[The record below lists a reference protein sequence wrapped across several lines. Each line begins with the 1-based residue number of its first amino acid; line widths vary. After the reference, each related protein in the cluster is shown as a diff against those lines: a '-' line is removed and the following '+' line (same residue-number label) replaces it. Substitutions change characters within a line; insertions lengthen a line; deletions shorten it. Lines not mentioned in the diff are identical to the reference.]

1 MVQGR
6 VARWSPISGI
16 VFVVLY
22 VIAGVIFM
30 DAPAP
35 SASNDAILSYYADG
49 GNQRKF
55 AIAFLLTTVA
65 APFFLWFLGSLVA
78 RLRQAESEPGWL
90 SRTALVPGGTF
101 VAVAFVG
108 TALPQFVPDAANN
121 DPDQFS
127 LDPDIAPLLTNA
139 AYTLNPEL
147 AVPLA
152 APLVLAA
159 SLVFLRTG
167 LLPRWV
173 GWAGL
178 VVTLVSFAGFL
189 FGPTF
194 LFAWILLVAVYLLR
208 RPPSASTSS

>member
-1 MVQGR
+1 M
-6 VARWSPISGI
+6 SG
-16 VFVVLY
+16 VFFVVLS
-22 VIAGVIFM
+22 VVAGVIFM

-35 SASNDAILSYYADG
+35 GDSDDAILSYYADS

-65 APFFLWFLGSLVA
+65 APFFLWFLGSLAA
-78 RLRQAESEPGWL
+78 RMRHAEGEPGWL
-90 SRTALVPGGTF
+90 SRIALVSGGAF

-108 TALPQFVPDAANN
+108 TAFSQFVPDAVNN

-127 LDPDIAPLLTNA
+127 LDPDVARLLTNA
-139 AYTLNPEL
+139 AYTLMPEL

-152 APLVLAA
+152 TPLVLAA

-173 GWAGL
+173 GWVG
-178 VVTLVSFAGFL
+178 VFVTLVSFAGFL
-189 FGPTF
+189 VGPTF
-194 LFAWILLVAVYLLR
+194 IFAWILLVAVYLAVR
-208 RPPSASTSS
+208 APSASTRS

>member
-1 MVQGR
+1 VGQGQL
-6 VARWSPISGI
+6 ARWSPISGI

-35 SASNDAILSYYADG
+35 SATDDEILSYYTDS
-49 GNQRKF
+49 GNQRSF
-55 AIAFLLTTVA
+55 AIAFLLTTIA
-65 APFFLWFLGSLVA
+65 APFFLWFLGSLGG
-78 RLRQAESEPGWL
+78 RLRQAEGEPGWL
-90 SRTALVPGGTF
+90 SRIALVSGAAFG
-101 VAVAFVG
+101 AVAFVG
-108 TALPQFVPDAANN
+108 AALQQFVPDAANN
-121 DPDQFS
+121 DPDVYS
-127 LDPDIAPLLTNA
+127 LDPDIARLLTNA

-173 GWAGL
+173 GWVG
-178 VVTLVSFAGFL
+178 VGVTLVSFVGFL
-189 FGPTF
+189 VGPTF
-194 LFAWILLVAVYLLR
+194 LLAWILVVAVYLLR
-208 RPPSASTSS
+208 RAPSSSANS

>member
-1 MVQGR
+1 MGQAQL
-6 VARWSPISGI
+6 ARWSPTSGI

-35 SASNDAILSYYADG
+35 SAPDDEILSYYTDS
-49 GNQRKF
+49 GNQRSF

-65 APFFLWFLGSLVA
+65 APFFLWFLGSLTG
-78 RLRQAESEPGWL
+78 RLRQAEGEPGWL
-90 SRTALVPGGTF
+90 SRIALVSGGAF

-108 TALPQFVPDAANN
+108 AAIQQFVPDAVEN
-121 DPDQFS
+121 DPDQFT
-127 LDPDIAPLLTNA
+127 LDPDIARLLTNA

-147 AVPLA
+147 AVPLS

-167 LLPRWV
+167 LLPRLV
-173 GWAGL
+173 GWFG
-178 VVTLVSFAGFL
+178 VGVTFVSFVGVL
-189 FGPTF
+189 VGPTV
-194 LFAWILLVAVYLLR
+194 LLLWILVVAVYLLR
-208 RPPSASTSS
+208 RAPSESASS